1 MIQKIKQ
8 CFNNIKYR
16 SKLILLCILVSFLP
30 LSVMGFFCYNQTINL
45 LRTRELDSLESSI
58 LSVSNSLDSKVNTYQ
73 NLLAYLANSNVLAE
87 FSSYNEANAY
97 DQYEYLNYTM
107 DVFLNTTYL
116 QHPEISQITIYNA
129 DGDMTHGKQLR
140 PISDLENES
149 WYFPEAISYQPAWYK
164 KKDGTLCVIQYLC
177 DPYITYIRS
186 YSKNCIA
193 IQLDP
198 NLLFGELD
206 QTADDFHI
214 QVDSP
219 RQTLFSYKS
228 ASLLE
233 NSAELR
239 SWVTRTS
246 PVNACGWTVTLERPE
261 KIVFAS
267 VRNMGRVIMAILFIC
282 AVIIFS
288 ITQLFTSFFEQK
300 ISALHYYLQRI
311 KEGHLDYHIHDDSTD
326 ELGDLTNNLQAMID
340 EINRLIREDYQTKIE
355 LKETQFKALQAQ
367 INPHFLY
374 NTLDTIIWLAES
386 DEQKQVV
393 HMVESLSDFFRTSLN
408 QGKDIISIKEEIQHV
423 RSYLEIQQMRYQ
435 DILEYEIDVPE
446 EFYQNTIP
454 KITVQPL
461 VENALYHGI
470 KNKRGKGKITVRGY
484 REDSFFILEVRDNGI
499 GMQTERLEQVRNALV
514 HKQFVESKVY
524 GLYNVNER
532 IRLNCGEEYG
542 LRISSTYQE
551 GTTVKIFLPDADS
564 GLTSPEEEI
573 QPDS

>member
-1 MIQKIKQ
+1 M
-8 CFNNIKYR
+8 
-16 SKLILLCILVSFLP
+16 
-30 LSVMGFFCYNQTINL
+30 
-45 LRTRELDSLESSI
+45 
-58 LSVSNSLDSKVNTYQ
+58 
-73 NLLAYLANSNVLAE
+73 
-87 FSSYNEANAY
+87 
-97 DQYEYLNYTM
+97 
-107 DVFLNTTYL
+107 
-116 QHPEISQITIYNA
+116 
-129 DGDMTHGKQLR
+129 
-140 PISDLENES
+140 
-149 WYFPEAISYQPAWYK
+149 
-164 KKDGTLCVIQYLC
+164 KDGTLCVIQYLC

-267 VRNMGRVIMAILFIC
+267 VRKMGRVIMAILFIC
-282 AVIIFS
+282 VVIIFS

-374 NTLDTIIWLAES
+374 NCLSLINNKALMNNQPEISQMSQLLSVFYRTTLNKGKSETLLQNEI
-386 DEQKQVV
+386 KNV
-393 HMVESLSDFFRTSLN
+393 TSYI
-408 QGKDIISIKEEIQHV
+408 DIQRLLHDNIFDVMYQIDPNLPEI
-423 RSYLEIQQMRYQ
+423 E
-435 DILEYEIDVPE
+435 VP
-446 EFYQNTIP
+446 NLLL
-454 KITVQPL
+454 QPL
-461 VENALYHGI
+461 VENSIIHGI
-470 KNKRGKGKITVRGY
+470 LPNKTKRGQLFVTVTNVMGQIY
-484 REDSFFILEVRDNGI
+484 FTIMDNGVGI
-499 GMQTERLEQVRNALV
+499 PQEKLSTLLTTDSSG
-514 HKQFVESKVY
+514 Y
-524 GLYNVNER
+524 GLKNVHD
-532 IRLNCGEEYG
+532 RLILAYGEG
-542 LRISSTYQE
+542 
-551 GTTVKIFLPDADS
+551 S
-564 GLTSPEEEI
+564 GLTINSIPGQSTMI
-573 QPDS
+573 TFKVPV

>member
-149 WYFPEAISYQPAWYK
+149 WYFPESISFQPAWYK

-239 SWVTRTS
+239 RWVTRTS

-267 VRNMGRVIMAILFIC
+267 VRKMGRVIMAILFIC
-282 AVIIFS
+282 VVIIFS

-374 NTLDTIIWLAES
+374 NCLSLINNKALMNNQPEISQMSQLLSVFYRTTLNKGKSETLLQNEI
-386 DEQKQVV
+386 KNV
-393 HMVESLSDFFRTSLN
+393 TSYI
-408 QGKDIISIKEEIQHV
+408 DIQRLLHDNIFDVMYQIDPNLPEI
-423 RSYLEIQQMRYQ
+423 E
-435 DILEYEIDVPE
+435 VP
-446 EFYQNTIP
+446 NLLL
-454 KITVQPL
+454 QPL
-461 VENALYHGI
+461 VENSIIHGI
-470 KNKRGKGKITVRGY
+470 LPNKTKRGQLFVTVTNVMGQIY
-484 REDSFFILEVRDNGI
+484 FTIMDNGVGI
-499 GMQTERLEQVRNALV
+499 PQEKLSTLLTTDSSG
-514 HKQFVESKVY
+514 Y
-524 GLYNVNER
+524 GLKNVHD
-532 IRLNCGEEYG
+532 RLILAYGEG
-542 LRISSTYQE
+542 
-551 GTTVKIFLPDADS
+551 S
-564 GLTSPEEEI
+564 GLTINSIPGQSTMI
-573 QPDS
+573 TFKVPV

>member
-149 WYFPEAISYQPAWYK
+149 WYFPEAISFQPAWYK

-214 QVDSP
+214 QVIHRNRHFFP
-219 RQTLFSYKS
+219 I
-228 ASLLE
+228 SLHP
-233 NSAELR
+233 
-239 SWVTRTS
+239 SW
-246 PVNACGWTVTLERPE
+246 
-261 KIVFAS
+261 KILQSFAA
-267 VRNMGRVIMAILFIC
+267 G
-282 AVIIFS
+282 
-288 ITQLFTSFFEQK
+288 
-300 ISALHYYLQRI
+300 LH
-311 KEGHLDYHIHDDSTD
+311 
-326 ELGDLTNNLQAMID
+326 
-340 EINRLIREDYQTKIE
+340 
-355 LKETQFKALQAQ
+355 
-367 INPHFLY
+367 
-374 NTLDTIIWLAES
+374 
-386 DEQKQVV
+386 
-393 HMVESLSDFFRTSLN
+393 
-408 QGKDIISIKEEIQHV
+408 
-423 RSYLEIQQMRYQ
+423 
-435 DILEYEIDVPE
+435 
-446 EFYQNTIP
+446 
-454 KITVQPL
+454 
-461 VENALYHGI
+461 
-470 KNKRGKGKITVRGY
+470 
-484 REDSFFILEVRDNGI
+484 
-499 GMQTERLEQVRNALV
+499 EQVL
-514 HKQFVESKVY
+514 
-524 GLYNVNER
+524 
-532 IRLNCGEEYG
+532 
-542 LRISSTYQE
+542 
-551 GTTVKIFLPDADS
+551 
-564 GLTSPEEEI
+564 
-573 QPDS
+573 

>member
-149 WYFPEAISYQPAWYK
+149 WYFPEAISFQPAWYK

-239 SWVTRTS
+239 RWVTRTS

-267 VRNMGRVIMAILFIC
+267 VRKMGRVIMAILFIC
-282 AVIIFS
+282 VVIIFS

-367 INPHFLY
+367 INPHFLF
-374 NTLDTIIWLAES
+374 NTLNMISQTAYMEGAEQTITLLDSTARLLRYTLDYTDKS
-386 DEQKQVV
+386 VT
-393 HMVESLSDFFRTSLN
+393 LS
-408 QGKDIISIKEEIQHV
+408 KE
-423 RSYLEIQQMRYQ
+423 LEILGHYVELQEYRFGERIRFEFDLDERFH
-435 DILEYEIDVPE
+435 DIHVPSL
-446 EFYQNTIP
+446 IL
-454 KITVQPL
+454 QPL
-461 VENALYHGI
+461 VENAVSHGVGMKLRDAVI
-470 KNKRGKGKITVRGY
+470 TIRTIYKPEENLGIVEIEDNGVGIGEDRLQELRREMRENQENGKIGLSNIYMRVHIFYENQGDMEIYSTEGKGTMVR
-484 REDSFFILEVRDNGI
+484 ILLPAAVKEVYKGEKAEC
-499 GMQTERLEQVRNALV
+499 TEL
-514 HKQFVESKVY
+514 
-524 GLYNVNER
+524 
-532 IRLNCGEEYG
+532 
-542 LRISSTYQE
+542 
-551 GTTVKIFLPDADS
+551 
-564 GLTSPEEEI
+564 
-573 QPDS
+573 

>member
-1 MIQKIKQ
+1 MPPLAG
-8 CFNNIKYR
+8 FTY
-16 SKLILLCILVSFLP
+16 SVVSF
-30 LSVMGFFCYNQTINL
+30 TITSASNI
-45 LRTRELDSLESSI
+45 TFSAISAPSSGNPF
-58 LSVSNSLDSKVNTYQ
+58 VSGGVNTYQ

-87 FSSYNEANAY
+87 FSSYNKANAY

-149 WYFPEAISYQPAWYK
+149 WYFPEAISFQPAWYK

-219 RQTLFSYKS
+219 KQTLFSYKS

-267 VRNMGRVIMAILFIC
+267 VRKMGRVIMAILFIC
-282 AVIIFS
+282 VVIIFS

-374 NTLDTIIWLAES
+374 NCLSLINNKALMNNQPEISQMSQLLSVFYRTTLNKGKSETLLQNEI
-386 DEQKQVV
+386 KNV
-393 HMVESLSDFFRTSLN
+393 TSYI
-408 QGKDIISIKEEIQHV
+408 DIQRLLHDNSFDVMYQIDPNLPEI
-423 RSYLEIQQMRYQ
+423 E
-435 DILEYEIDVPE
+435 VP
-446 EFYQNTIP
+446 NLLL
-454 KITVQPL
+454 QPL
-461 VENALYHGI
+461 VENSIIHGI
-470 KNKRGKGKITVRGY
+470 LPNKTKRGQLFVTVTNVMGQIY
-484 REDSFFILEVRDNGI
+484 FTIMDNGVGI
-499 GMQTERLEQVRNALV
+499 PQEKLSTLLTTDSSG
-514 HKQFVESKVY
+514 Y
-524 GLYNVNER
+524 GLKNVHD
-532 IRLNCGEEYG
+532 RLILAYGE
-542 LRISSTYQE
+542 S
-551 GTTVKIFLPDADS
+551 S
-564 GLTSPEEEI
+564 GLTINSIPGQSTMI
-573 QPDS
+573 TFKVPV

>member
-149 WYFPEAISYQPAWYK
+149 WYFPEAISSQPAWYK

-177 DPYITYIRS
+177 DSYITYIRS

-193 IQLDP
+193 IELDP

-267 VRNMGRVIMAILFIC
+267 VRKMGRVIMAILFIC
-282 AVIIFS
+282 VVIIFS

-340 EINRLIREDYQTKIE
+340 EINRLIREDY
-355 LKETQFKALQAQ
+355 
-367 INPHFLY
+367 
-374 NTLDTIIWLAES
+374 
-386 DEQKQVV
+386 
-393 HMVESLSDFFRTSLN
+393 
-408 QGKDIISIKEEIQHV
+408 
-423 RSYLEIQQMRYQ
+423 
-435 DILEYEIDVPE
+435 
-446 EFYQNTIP
+446 
-454 KITVQPL
+454 
-461 VENALYHGI
+461 
-470 KNKRGKGKITVRGY
+470 
-484 REDSFFILEVRDNGI
+484 
-499 GMQTERLEQVRNALV
+499 
-514 HKQFVESKVY
+514 
-524 GLYNVNER
+524 
-532 IRLNCGEEYG
+532 
-542 LRISSTYQE
+542 
-551 GTTVKIFLPDADS
+551 
-564 GLTSPEEEI
+564 
-573 QPDS
+573 